1 MGESNNKWRFTSR
14 VQPSKS
20 RGGGYVPKS
29 VVSPKSRGFPKKI
42 SILGLFLS
50 GQTISLSKKSPAKKE
65 HSLSFAW
72 REPGKPNPKKMNH
85 PIHPITPDGL
95 SVNWVFCDHPHQ
107 SEVYG
112 IVLFG

>member
-29 VVSPKSRGFPKKI
+29 VVSPKSRGFPKNI
-42 SILGLFLS
+42 STLGLFLS

-65 HSLSFAW
+65 DSLSFAW
-72 REPGKPNPKKMNH
+72 REPDKPNRKW
-85 PIHPITPDGL
+85 ITPDGL